1 VASRALQTQLPA
13 AAVYNFSHQGE
24 SRLASA
30 ATRLQRQQVRPD
42 PLRLFSSPEKRS
54 VVLCLLL
61 VAVSL
66 VVYNPIIRNGF
77 INFDDPQYIVHN
89 THVTSGP
96 TWETIRWSFSS
107 FYQANWHPLT
117 WISHAL
123 DYRLFRANP
132 AGHHYVNVLL
142 HAANA
147 ALLFL
152 LFQSATGFTWRS
164 LVVAALFAL
173 HPVNVESV
181 AWAAERKN
189 VLSMLFFLLAFE
201 AYGRYARKPAVGRY
215 FAVFFLFILG
225 LMSKPQVITFPF
237 LLLLWDYWPLG
248 RYQPEP
254 MMVGAVRPAAA
265 RSLGWL
271 FLEKCPLFVLS
282 GISAVITMKAQRA
295 GHAIHNSAI
304 YTPRLRLANAILSYP
319 RYLRNAFWPT
329 RLSPMYPHPLD
340 LIRGWQVGLSALLL
354 ITVTVVVLTCRR
366 QRYLAV
372 GWFWF
377 LGTLVPMLGL
387 VQVGEQAMADR
398 YAYQS
403 FIGLFLIVSWGAAEL
418 TAAGKLSRAPL
429 APVAVSVVL
438 VLSVLTYRQV
448 GYWHDAITLWSH
460 ALQVTP
466 ERPYFLHLELGNALD
481 QENRFD
487 EAIPELRAAV
497 DPNHPQEHQLI
508 HLGFGIYDQRH
519 GHVQEAIA
527 EYESALRLS
536 TDPETRAD
544 TYSDMGS
551 AYRQIRDYEGAHRS
565 FAAAL
570 QIDPTQSMA
579 LIGMGL
585 LAQQRGD
592 FSEAIGYYSLVMS
605 REPTDVG
612 YILLARAEHDA
623 GHPAEAQAAAAKA
636 AQLTTD
642 LDQARQTAAALLAP

>member
-1 VASRALQTQLPA
+1 
-13 AAVYNFSHQGE
+13 
-24 SRLASA
+24 LASA
-30 ATRLQRQQVRPD
+30 ATRLQRQQVGPD

-66 VVYNPIIRNGF
+66 VAYNPVIRNAF

-89 THVTSGP
+89 PHVTAGP
-96 TWETIRWSFSS
+96 TWETVRWSFAS

-147 ALLFL
+147 VLLFL

-189 VLSMLFFLLAFE
+189 VLSMLFFLLAFR
-201 AYGRYARKPAVGRY
+201 AYGWYAHKPAVGRY
-215 FAVFFLFILG
+215 LALSGLFILG

-248 RYQPEP
+248 RYAAEP
-254 MMVGAVRPAAA
+254 AMIGAVRPAPA
-265 RSLGWL
+265 RSLPWL
-271 FLEKCPLFVLS
+271 FLEKCPLFLLS
-282 GISAVITMKAQRA
+282 GISAIITMKAQRA

-304 YTPRLRLANAILSYP
+304 FKLRLRLANAIVSYP
-319 RYLRNAFWPT
+319 RYLRSAFWPT
-329 RLSPMYPHPLD
+329 RLSPMYPHPLES
-340 LIRGWQVGLSALLL
+340 IRGWQVGLSAVLLL
-354 ITVTVVVLTCRR
+354 AITLFVLTYRR
-366 QRYLAV
+366 QRYLSV

-403 FIGLFLIVSWGAAEL
+403 FIGLFLMVSWGAAEL
-418 TAAGKLSRAPL
+418 TAAWKLSRAPL
-429 APVAVSVVL
+429 APVAVSVIL
-438 VLSVLTYRQV
+438 ILSCFTYRQV
-448 GYWHDAITLWSH
+448 GYWHDSITLWSH
-460 ALQVTP
+460 ALAVTP
-466 ERPYFLHLELGNALD
+466 DRPYFLHLELGNALD
-481 QENRFD
+481 QESRFD
-487 EAIPELRAAV
+487 EAIPELRAAL
-497 DPNHPQEHQLI
+497 DPNHPQEHQLV
-508 HLGFGIYDQRH
+508 HLGFGIYDQKH

-527 EYESALRLS
+527 EYQSALRMS

-544 TYSDMGS
+544 TYSDLGS
-551 AYRQIRDYEGAHRS
+551 AYRQIRDYEGARQS
-565 FAAAL
+565 FMAAL
-570 QIDPTQSMA
+570 QIDPNQSMA

-585 LAQQRGD
+585 LAKKRGD
-592 FSEAIGYYSLVMS
+592 LSEAIRYYSMAMS

-612 YILLARAEHDA
+612 YILLAKAEHDA
-623 GHPAEAQAAAAKA
+623 GHLAEAQAAAEKA
-636 AQLTTD
+636 TQLTTD
-642 LDQARQTAAALLAP
+642 LDQARQTAAALLAY